1 MKTSLLVAVA
11 VAVATAMVVAK
22 AAIDA
27 AFHRDLIL
35 LDSFSIFVVSNVMTP

>member
-1 MKTSLLVAVA
+1 MRTLLLVAA
-11 VAVATAMVVAK
+11 VAAAATARVVAR

-35 LDSFSIFVVSNVMTP
+35 LDSFSIFVVSKVMTP